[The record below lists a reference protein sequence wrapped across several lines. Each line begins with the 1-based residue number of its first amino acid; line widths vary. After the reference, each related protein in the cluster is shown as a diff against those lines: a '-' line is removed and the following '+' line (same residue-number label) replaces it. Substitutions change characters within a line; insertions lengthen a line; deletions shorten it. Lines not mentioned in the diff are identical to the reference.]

1 MSQRLLENIKKQ
13 LNLMKLDEQDSNKA
27 LDLFIKNLMQ
37 ANKDTNPTLS
47 FDDVEDEKNTT
58 TNIETNKKPTTNIET
73 KKKPTIQKSTTPSDF
88 NKIVEDVINNL
99 EGGYYHPDMLKD
111 GRLKGSAM
119 GDSGETMFGMDRKHG
134 KDFAKTSAGVEFW
147 GLIDDADA
155 RNSWKWNYKGGN
167 LESRLKN
174 LVGDMIKPVYDSLSK
189 RYLSKQAQE
198 FVKNNPKLT
207 FNFAYATWNG
217 PGWFQKFAKKV
228 NEAVK
233 DGVTDPEELA
243 KVAIDARLTSGNSII
258 AQGGRK
264 VSKVMDTKYV

>member
-1 MSQRLLENIKKQ
+1 
-13 LNLMKLDEQDSNKA
+13 MKLDEQDSNKA
-27 LDLFIKNLMQ
+27 LDLFVKNLMQ
-37 ANKDTNPTLS
+37 ANKDANPTLS
-47 FDDVEDEKNTT
+47 FDDVEDEKKTT
-58 TNIETNKKPTTNIET
+58 TDVED
-73 KKKPTIQKSTTPSDF
+73 KKKTTTKKSTTPSDF
-88 NKIVEDVINNL
+88 DKIVEDVINNL
-99 EGGYYHPDMLKD
+99 EGGYYHPDMLSD
-111 GRLKGSAM
+111 GRLKGSGM

-134 KDFAKTSAGVEFW
+134 KDFAKTPAGVEFW

-155 RNSWKWNYKGGN
+155 RNNWKWNYKGGS
-167 LESRLKN
+167 LEPRLKK
-174 LVGDMIKPVYDSLSK
+174 LVADMIKPVYDSLSK
-189 RYLSKQAQE
+189 RYLSKEAQE
-198 FVKNNPKLT
+198 LVKNNPKLT

-264 VSKVMDTKYV
+264 VSKVMDTQYV